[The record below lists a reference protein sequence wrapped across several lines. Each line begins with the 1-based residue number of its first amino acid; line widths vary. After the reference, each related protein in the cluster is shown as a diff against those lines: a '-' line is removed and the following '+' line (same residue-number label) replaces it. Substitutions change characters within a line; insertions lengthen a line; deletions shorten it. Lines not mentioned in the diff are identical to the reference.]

1 MSHCEPLQKRDG
13 GVDSGTDDASA
24 SVRELP
30 TAFSPAAG
38 SSQQVPVDVRV
49 QELALA
55 LRERR
60 SDLGQPDR
68 DSRQGLVALRQRA
81 EVYERVAQ
89 RVDLDRRDDR
99 VEGYVGLLDTCR
111 DWLAQDLRPA
121 VVPAEPLHYRAG
133 TLGLRQQ
140 GDQRLQGQRD
150 QAVGLQI
157 IRRAI
162 EEPMRWIAMNAGQ
175 EGSIIVSKVKEQ
187 KNADEGFN
195 AATEIYEDL
204 VKAGVIDPAKVTRA
218 ALQNAASIAALLLT
232 TEVLVV
238 EKKEPAPA
246 MPGGGMPDMGG
257 MGGMGGMM

>member
-1 MSHCEPLQKRDG
+1 M
-13 GVDSGTDDASA
+13 
-24 SVRELP
+24 
-30 TAFSPAAG
+30 
-38 SSQQVPVDVRV
+38 DVRV

-99 VEGYVGLLDTCR
+99 VEGFVGRLDTCR
-111 DWLAQDLRPA
+111 GELAQDLRPA

-150 QAVGLQI
+150 QAVGPGELLVQPFANNAADAQAATKALLASSAALAQVVD
-157 IRRAI
+157 RRAGAR
-162 EEPMRWIAMNAGQ
+162 PAGPTLPQ
-175 EGSIIVSKVKEQ
+175 LSQG
-187 KNADEGFN
+187 
-195 AATEIYEDL
+195 
-204 VKAGVIDPAKVTRA
+204 AGWPRTR
-218 ALQNAASIAALLLT
+218 
-232 TEVLVV
+232 
-238 EKKEPAPA
+238 
-246 MPGGGMPDMGG
+246 M
-257 MGGMGGMM
+257 